1 MHRPTAGSRPLCGS
15 RDTAGNHGPRHTGP
29 VKADSSIEFPAAI
42 ARGKHPVPFR
52 TRKLSP
58 SAPMVLR
65 GGPRGRVG
73 RRRAYL
79 KEAAPRKG
87 RAASFLFT
95 TGSRRSLPP
104 HRGTAARRWPL
115 RAAAA
120 LAQLLV
126 ETTPSVS
133 ATSPQ
138 PPRTAQAAWLELM
151 KPAPVLAT
159 IEPVTATPMEMPN
172 WRALAASAPAAPTWS
187 AGRAGT

>member
-1 MHRPTAGSRPLCGS
+1 MGLRHSRPLCGS
-15 RDTAGNHGPRHTGP
+15 GNTTRTSNKHH
-29 VKADSSIEFPAAI
+29 VLAEHFHSVSAAI
-42 ARGKHPVPFR
+42 AKGKHPVPFR

-104 HRGTAARRWPL
+104 HRGTAARRGPL

-151 KPAPVLAT
+151 KPAPVLGR
-159 IEPVTATPMEMPN
+159 IERVTAPPI
-172 WRALAASAPAAPTWS
+172 
-187 AGRAGT
+187 